1 MPMKRSGR
9 SVAEASRVMEIDDV
23 LVPST
28 ASGLRTG
35 QRSVKILRLT
45 SSFSVAVS
53 MTRSHSPRAS
63 TVSAAW
69 MRASA
74 ALRSSSLITFLAT
87 WRAMLPLMVAMPAL
101 MRSGATSFSSTSKPA
116 SEQTWAMPLPIWP
129 APITPTLRMLSFM
142 TSVRCTTPATV
153 ARFRCSAIDVVLR
166 RSAGSDYRGARHR
179 LRAAELGE
187 FLLQLRQGLEQVGDQ
202 PVIRDLEDRG
212 FLVLVDGDDDLG
224 ILHAGQVLDGAR
236 DADRDVELRRHHFS
250 GLADLPV
257 VGRIAGID
265 RGARG
270 TDRRAQLIG
279 HRLDVFCEIFPALH
293 GAAAGN
299 DHFRRGEF
307 GAVRLRQFL
316 ADEGRDAGIGRSRD
330 RLDRR
335 RAAALRRRLKGRGP
349 HRDDFFGIARAHR
362 LHRIAGIDQALEGV

>member
-53 MTRSHSPRAS
+53 MTRSHSPSAS
-63 TVSAAW
+63 SVSAAW

-101 MRSGATSFSSTSKPA
+101 MRSDATSLSSTSKPA
-116 SEQTWAMPLPIWP
+116 SEHTWAMPLPIWP

-153 ARFRCSAIDVVLR
+153 ARFRCSAMGAVLR
-166 RSAGSDYRGARHR
+166 RSARSDYIPIG
-179 LRAAELGE
+179 LRPAELGE
-187 FLLQLRQGLEQVGDQ
+187 FLLELGQGLEQVGDQ
-202 PVIRDLEDRG
+202 AVVGDLEDRG
-212 FLVLVDGDDDLG
+212 FLVLVDGDDDFG
-224 ILHAGQVLDGAR
+224 ILHAGQVLDGAGN
-236 DADRDVELRRHHFS
+236 ADRDVELRRHHFA
-250 GLADLPV
+250 GLAHLPV
-257 VGRIAGID
+257 VRRIAGID
-265 RGARG
+265 RRPRGPHCGAE
-270 TDRRAQLIG
+270 LVG
-279 HRLDVFCEIFPALH
+279 HRLDIFGKILPALH

-299 DHFRRGEF
+299 DHLGGGEL
-307 GAVRLRQFL
+307 GPVRLRQFL
-316 ADEGRDAGIGRSRD
+316 AHEG
-330 RLDRR
+330 
-335 RAAALRRRLKGRGP
+335 
-349 HRDDFFGIARAHR
+349 
-362 LHRIAGIDQALEGV
+362 